1 MLEDLKKG
9 CVKSCFNDQVHHIS
23 QNSKEQPC
31 APKSG
36 PLSTGGG
43 GGGGGGGGVIVV
55 TVVVVV
61 VVVNVAVSSSPCISI
76 SHPISHLQPLAERIL
91 I

>member
-43 GGGGGGGGVIVV
+43 GGGGGVIVV
-55 TVVVVV
+55 TVVVV